1 MKIKFFVIII
11 TSFFLLL
18 NSCQSIKEGVT
29 GTKRSK
35 SSDEFFVQKKKPL
48 ILPPDFSDMPK
59 PNPIEKKEN
68 KAPSIEDIIE
78 IYTDDETQTSQSEAN
93 KSLEQSVLERI
104 KSN

>member
-59 PNPIEKKEN
+59 PKPTENEEN
-68 KAPSIEDIIE
+68 KAPSIEDLINVN
-78 IYTDDETQTSQSEAN
+78 TDETQTSQNETN
-93 KSLEQSVLERI
+93 KSLEQSVLEKI

>member
-48 ILPPDFSDMPK
+48 IC
-59 PNPIEKKEN
+59 
-68 KAPSIEDIIE
+68 
-78 IYTDDETQTSQSEAN
+78 
-93 KSLEQSVLERI
+93 
-104 KSN
+104 

>member
-35 SSDEFFVQKKKPL
+35 SSDEFFVKKKKPL

-59 PNPIEKKEN
+59 PKPTENEEN
-68 KAPSIEDIIE
+68 KAPSIEDLIDIN
-78 IYTDDETQTSQSEAN
+78 TDETQTSQNETN
-93 KSLEQSVLERI
+93 KSLEQSVLEKI

>member
-59 PNPIEKKEN
+59 PKPTENEEN
-68 KAPSIEDIIE
+68 KAPSIEDLIDIN
-78 IYTDDETQTSQSEAN
+78 TDETQTSQNETN
-93 KSLEQSVLERI
+93 KSLEQSVLEKI